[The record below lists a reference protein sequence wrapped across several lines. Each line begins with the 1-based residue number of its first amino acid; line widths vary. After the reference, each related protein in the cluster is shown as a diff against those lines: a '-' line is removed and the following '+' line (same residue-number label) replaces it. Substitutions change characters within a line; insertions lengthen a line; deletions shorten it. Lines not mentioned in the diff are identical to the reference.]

1 MKYLKKINALLNTEI
16 KPSICMFIIALMIS
30 ALAGILSLFIGAWS
44 LLIFCIGL
52 AFNGAGV
59 YYSTK
64 GK

>member
-1 MKYLKKINALLNTEI
+1 MKYLKKLNELLGTEI

-30 ALAGILSLFIGAWS
+30 AVSGILSLFIGAWS
-44 LLIFCIGL
+44 LLPFFIGL
-52 AFNGAGV
+52 VFNGVGV